1 MRIVV
6 ILLTAIALNLSSC
19 TTEFGPIVSQGP
31 EEEMKIEIT
40 GSGMTA
46 EPAHLTMTVEYA
58 SKQIESQFEVFSSD
72 VSDETVSFEWA
83 SPTECK
89 VIFEE
94 WDESPREVLV
104 KKQLDGVLIKGLN

>member
-1 MRIVV
+1 MRTLVLF
-6 ILLTAIALNLSSC
+6 ILAIAFQLSSC
-19 TTEFGPIVSQGP
+19 TTEFGPIVSEGP
-31 EEEMKIEIT
+31 ESEMKIEIT

-46 EPAHLTMTVEYA
+46 EPAKLTMKVEYA

-72 VSDETVSFEWA
+72 VSKQSVSFEWA

-94 WDESPREVLV
+94 WDDSPREILV